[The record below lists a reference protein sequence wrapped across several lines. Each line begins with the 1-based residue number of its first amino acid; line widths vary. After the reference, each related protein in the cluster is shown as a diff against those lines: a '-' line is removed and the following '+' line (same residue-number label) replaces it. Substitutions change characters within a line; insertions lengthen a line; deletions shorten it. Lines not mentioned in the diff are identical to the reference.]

1 MPQSVADNRTI
12 FVILGL
18 LLMVLASAMLP
29 SALVDA
35 AAGNSDWHVF
45 LVAAAFA
52 FFTGTTLFLTNR
64 HRFARLSIRGSFVL
78 TNLAWIM
85 LSAFGALPFLF
96 SSTKL
101 DYADAFF
108 EAISG
113 LTTTGSTIMSHIDSL
128 PPGILLWR
136 ALLQWIGGIGI
147 IAMAIVILPIL
158 QVGGMQLFRTESSDR
173 SEKVLPRPG
182 QLSRALFLVYFLLSF
197 SCAGTYW
204 LAGMTPF
211 EAILHAMATVSTGG
225 FSTYDRSFGHYSQ
238 PGIHWAA
245 IVFMIL
251 GSLPFALYIRT
262 LRGDRRALLRDS
274 QVRTFLLMLLAAT
287 LFSTFW
293 LHFREHILYLDALR
307 HAMFTVV
314 SIVTTTGFTTIDYSP
329 WQGIAILIF
338 VLTMIGGCT
347 GSTAGGIKV
356 FRFEI
361 IALIYRRQ
369 VRQLIHPHDVVV
381 LSYNGRVVHGP
392 IRSAVMGFV
401 AFFLLSVAVTTVGL
415 TMIGLDF
422 VTSISSAVTALC
434 NVGPGLGPVV
444 GPSGSFAPLPN
455 GAKWILSAAMLLGR
469 LELQTVL
476 VLLLPAFW
484 QGWRSA

>member
-1 MPQSVADNRTI
+1 MPQTTADSRTI

-18 LLMVLASAMLP
+18 LLMALASAMLP

-35 AAGNSDWHVF
+35 AADNPDWRVF
-45 LVAAAFA
+45 LIAASFT
-52 FFTGTTLFLTNR
+52 FFTGTTLYLTNR
-64 HRFARLSIRGSFVL
+64 NRFAKLSIRGSFIL
-78 TNLAWIM
+78 TNLAWIV
-85 LSAFGALPFLF
+85 LSAFSALPFLF

-113 LTTTGSTIMSHIDSL
+113 LTTTGSTILSHIESL

-136 ALLQWIGGIGI
+136 ALLQWIGGVGI

-158 QVGGMQLFRTESSDR
+158 QVGGMQLFRMESSDR
-173 SEKVLPRPG
+173 SEKVLPRPA
-182 QLSRALFLVYFLLSF
+182 QLSRAIFVVYLLLTIG
-197 SCAGTYW
+197 CASAYW

-211 EAILHAMATVSTGG
+211 QAALHAMTTVSTGG
-225 FSTYDRSFGHYSQ
+225 FSSFDTSLGHFSQ
-238 PGIHWAA
+238 AGIHWTA
-245 IVFMIL
+245 IAFMIL
-251 GSLPFALYIRT
+251 GSLPFVLYIRT
-262 LRGDRRALLRDS
+262 LRGDRRAFLRDS

-287 LFSTFW
+287 VFSAFW
-293 LHFREHILYLDALR
+293 LHFRESILYLDALR
-307 HAMFTVV
+307 YAAFTVV

-356 FRFEI
+356 FRFELI
-361 IALIYRRQ
+361 TLIYRRQ
-369 VRQLIHPHDVVV
+369 VRQLIRPHDVVV

-401 AFFLLSVAVTTVGL
+401 AFFLLSVAATTVGL
-415 TMIGLDF
+415 TIIGLDF

-444 GPSGSFAPLPN
+444 GPSGSFAPLPDN
-455 GAKWILSAAMLLGR
+455 AKWILSAAMLLGR

-484 QGWRSA
+484 QGWTSA